1 MRPIAFSL
9 LLIGAVVT
17 PLTAGAAGFGELRLL
32 SGIGQ
37 PLHVEIPIS
46 GQDAASANLACYSLV
61 RSSTSGLP
69 TIGDASIKLSR
80 QGNQLLLLLTGRQ
93 PVSEPALALTI
104 RAGCGAD
111 FQREYLLLP
120 EPPLLV
126 AGTAPPATG
135 EGTTAPV
142 RPGARTIAARDG
154 ETLSD
159 IAQRL
164 RPDWPEGQRRLL
176 AFLAQRNPAWAGEQA
191 IPGGT
196 EIVLPRR
203 LQQSKPTNVEAAP
216 ALPSLATTPASPL
229 PRSSPIIQPEAR
241 SDRVVVKPAPAEFLK
256 APGADT
262 QEEAKRISSELNQRI
277 AKMEATV
284 AALQKEVAA
293 IDQAMSLA
301 MEAEALRQQIQ
312 QAEARP
318 PAPVTPPAAAPIPQ
332 AVATTTA
339 ALLPSAPDNDGLG
352 LSDLLLAGLAGG
364 TAATLALFAKAFWPA
379 RRQPL
384 RKAAAKPA
392 AAEAQTIIEAAPDI
406 ESIDL
411 DGISVHEEA
420 GIELAEIM
428 LSFGRLKGA
437 AVSLADYI
445 QSTSPDSPQAWL
457 LLLDLY
463 RRAGMKIEYQGLAPK
478 VGARFNLAVPGWS
491 INWRGSALHSLED
504 YPHIA
509 KQLTRDWGHAEALDY
524 LYSLVKD
531 RRNGTRHGFPL
542 EVMEEIVLLIRVL
555 EEGYG
560 LHREA
565 A

>member
-1 MRPIAFSL
+1 MRPIALSL
-9 LLIGAVVT
+9 LMIGVAAQ
-17 PLTAGAAGFGELRLL
+17 PLLADAAGFGELRLL

-37 PLHVEIPIS
+37 PLHVEIPVT
-46 GQDAASANLACYSLV
+46 GLDAASANLACYSLV
-61 RSSTSGLP
+61 RSSASGLP
-69 TIGDASIKLSR
+69 VVSDANLKLSR
-80 QGNQLLLLLTGRQ
+80 QNGQFVLLLTGRQ
-93 PVSEPALALTI
+93 AINEPAFVLTV
-104 RAGCGAD
+104 RAGCGSD

-120 EPPLLV
+120 EPPLL
-126 AGTAPPATG
+126 TAPIAAPG
-135 EGTTAPV
+135 EPERSPV
-142 RPGARTIAARDG
+142 RSRARPHLLAAQDG

-159 IAQRL
+159 IAHRL

-176 AFLAQRNPAWAGEQA
+176 AFLEARNPAWAGEQA

-196 EIVLPRR
+196 DIVLPRR
-203 LQQSKPTNVEAAP
+203 LQRNKPVPTKAGAP
-216 ALPSLATTPASPL
+216 AQGIAKSLTTPA
-229 PRSSPIIQPEAR
+229 AR
-241 SDRVVVKPAPAEFLK
+241 SPASPMVQDRTDRVVVKPAPPEFIK
-256 APGADT
+256 PAGANT
-262 QEEAKRISSELNQRI
+262 IEEANRISSELNQRI
-277 AKMEATV
+277 ASMEATV
-284 AALQKEVAA
+284 TALQKEVAA
-293 IDQAMSLA
+293 IDKAMSLA

-312 QAEARP
+312 LAESKPQAPTAEATT
-318 PAPVTPPAAAPIPQ
+318 PVSQATAATIAAPPH
-332 AVATTTA
+332 
-339 ALLPSAPDNDGLG
+339 APEQSGMG
-352 LSDLLLAGLAGG
+352 VSELLLAGLAGG
-364 TAATLALFAKAFWPA
+364 AAATLALFAKAFWPS
-379 RRQPL
+379 RRQAVRNLAAIPAH
-384 RKAAAKPA
+384 AAAQA
-392 AAEAQTIIEAAPDI
+392 IIEPTPDI

-457 LLLDLY
+457 MLLDLY
-463 RRAGMKIEYQGLAPK
+463 RRAGMKAEYQALAPK
-478 VGARFNLAVPGWS
+478 LGERFNLAVPDWRV
-491 INWRGSALHSLED
+491 NWRGSSLRSLED

-524 LYSLVKD
+524 LYGLVQD

>member
-46 GQDAASANLACYSLV
+46 GLDAASANLACYSLV

-69 TIGDASIKLSR
+69 AIGDASIKLSR
-80 QGNQLLLLLTGRQ
+80 QGNQLLLLITGRQ

-126 AGTAPPATG
+126 AATAPPATG
-135 EGTTAPV
+135 EGTAAPI
-142 RPGARTIAARDG
+142 RPGTRTLAARDG

-176 AFLAQRNPAWAGEQA
+176 AFLAQRNPAWAGGQA
-191 IPGGT
+191 IPGGR

-203 LQQSKPTNVEAAP
+203 LQQSKPTNAEAPPTLPSVAKAP
-216 ALPSLATTPASPL
+216 ANPLTRPSPMAQTET
-229 PRSSPIIQPEAR
+229 R

-256 APGADT
+256 TPGADT
-262 QEEAKRISSELNQRI
+262 LEEATRISGELNQRI

-312 QAEARP
+312 QAEAK
-318 PAPVTPPAAAPIPQ
+318 PATPVTPPAVALPQ
-332 AVATTTA
+332 AVTATTA
-339 ALLPSAPDNDGLG
+339 AILPSAPDSGGLG

-364 TAATLALFAKAFWPA
+364 AAATLALFAKAFWPA

-384 RKAAAKPA
+384 RKAMSNTAS
-392 AAEAQTIIEAAPDI
+392 AEAQTIIDPVPDI

-457 LLLDLY
+457 MLLDLY
-463 RRAGMKIEYQGLAPK
+463 RRAGMKSEYQELAPK

-491 INWRGSALHSLED
+491 TNWRGGSLRTLED

-509 KQLTRDWGHAEALDY
+509 RQLTRDWGHAEALDY
-524 LYSLVKD
+524 LYGLVKD
-531 RRNGTRHGFPL
+531 GRNGTRHGFPL
-542 EVMEEIVLLIRVL
+542 EVMEEIVLLIRLL

-560 LHREA
+560 LHRA
-565 A
+565 AA